1 MANWAKTAKE
11 GRRKR
16 TPRRLEIERRVLGQT
31 AEKRRPVW
39 NGMAGDG
46 KYAVSAVRHGGPLN
60 FRRGVRRRNLS
71 NSKRCPAVEYNPFP
85 DMAGCAK
92 LAWFR
97 RGLRFTVSLRTGVV
111 LFGRP

>member
-60 FRRGVRRRNLS
+60 FRRGVRREIYRAQRDAPQWS
-71 NSKRCPAVEYNPFP
+71 ITRFPIWPAVLN
-85 DMAGCAK
+85 
-92 LAWFR
+92 
-97 RGLRFTVSLRTGVV
+97 
-111 LFGRP
+111 